1 MMRFLNSPAFSPLGC
16 VGWALVLGGGGWDL
30 IYHLAPLVAGVK
42 WSPMIDLL
50 GEFGHTVI
58 LVGMVIVVLAVLLYQ
73 HRKRM
78 H

>member
-1 MMRFLNSPAFSPLGC
+1 MKRFLNSPAFSPLGLL
-16 VGWALVLGGGGWDL
+16 GWALVLGGGGWDL
-30 IYHLAPLVAGVK
+30 IYHLAPLLAGVR
-42 WSPMIDLL
+42 WSPVIDVL

-58 LVGMVIVVLAVLLYQ
+58 LAGMVLIVFAILLFQ